1 MIDDQNWIQWVVGT
15 GLGAAGLIGG
25 VIRYFSV
32 SLRNEVADMQAEMN
46 ERTDRAQKDRDA
58 IWEQI
63 RRLNDDYQKF
73 RGEILLTMVTKLDV
87 AAMESRILAALA
99 VRDHRSEKE

>member
-1 MIDDQNWIQWVVGT
+1 MNDDQNWTQWVVGT
-15 GLGAAGLIGG
+15 GLAAAGLIGG
-25 VIRYFSV
+25 VIRYFSI
-32 SLRNEVADMQAEMN
+32 SLRNEVADMQQEMN

-63 RRLNDDYQKF
+63 RRLSDDYQKF

-87 AAMESRILAALA
+87 AAMESRILSALA
-99 VRDHRSEKE
+99 VRDHAREKE

>member
-1 MIDDQNWIQWVVGT
+1 MNDDQNWIQWVVGT
-15 GLGAAGLIGG
+15 GLAAAGLIGG

-87 AAMESRILAALA
+87 AAMEARLLAALA
-99 VRDHRSEKE
+99 VRDHRAEKE